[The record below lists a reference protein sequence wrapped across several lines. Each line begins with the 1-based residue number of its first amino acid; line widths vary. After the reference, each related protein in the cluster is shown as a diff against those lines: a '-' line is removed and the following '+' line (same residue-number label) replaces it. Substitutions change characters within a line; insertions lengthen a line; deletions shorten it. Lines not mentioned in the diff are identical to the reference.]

1 MKIKKILI
9 GLISVF
15 SLSLAFNFSVSA
27 KSLNLSKNTMT
38 KISNVSKK
46 VEKKDVNELIKSL
59 KGEMRK
65 LYGSKFTKK
74 VKGKYDK
81 WTKQAA
87 DSWKDVAATVPSK
100 KKKSEKEIKEEAEE
114 MKKSKGNYYCVNFI
128 DFALGKEDPNRDNLI
143 FLAKYI
149 ELLNKLKK

>member
-9 GLISVF
+9 SLISVF
-15 SLSLAFNFSVSA
+15 SLSLAFSFSVSA

-38 KISNVSKK
+38 KISNVN
-46 VEKKDVNELIKSL
+46 KDVDELIKSL

-74 VKGKYDK
+74 VKGKYDE
-81 WTKQAA
+81 WAKQAA
-87 DSWKDVAATVPSK
+87 DSWKDVAATAPSK

>member
-38 KISNVSKK
+38 KISNVIKK
-46 VEKKDVNELIKSL
+46 AEKKDVNELIKSL

-81 WTKQAA
+81 RTKQAA
-87 DSWKDVAATVPSK
+87 DSWKDVAATAPFK
-100 KKKSEKEIKEEAEE
+100 KEKSEKEIKEEAEE

>member
-1 MKIKKILI
+1 MKIKKILV

-15 SLSLAFNFSVSA
+15 SLSLAFSFSVSA

-38 KISNVSKK
+38 KISNVN
-46 VEKKDVNELIKSL
+46 KDVDELIKSL

-74 VKGKYDK
+74 VKGKYDE
-81 WTKQAA
+81 WAKQAA
-87 DSWKDVAATVPSK
+87 DSWKDVAATAPSK

-114 MKKSKGNYYCVNFI
+114 MKKSKGDYYCVNFI